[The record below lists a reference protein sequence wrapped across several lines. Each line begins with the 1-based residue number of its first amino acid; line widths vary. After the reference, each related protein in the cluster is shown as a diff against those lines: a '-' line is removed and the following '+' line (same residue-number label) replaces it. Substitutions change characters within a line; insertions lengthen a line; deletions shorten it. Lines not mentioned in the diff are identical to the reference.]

1 MFVNIRCQKPISFF
15 FFCKK
20 EYVSGGR
27 TYFRFSFRTQKRTRN
42 GNHNC
47 YTSTKNIDI
56 IECIIWHVG
65 YWIMERTTYIVFW
78 CFIYV
83 VSFRC
88 FDLQLLFV
96 LYYFCWQ
103 HFIPNDD
110 ISEHLPNTTPMD
122 RSIMNGLLL
131 PKLDLHRS
139 ERDPMIGVRK
149 NPIKGDKHQMRVI
162 CLWSTPIIETVICII
177 CNYVWYICYIVGV
190 KNIDEMLFFVRYYSS
205 K

>member
-1 MFVNIRCQKPISFF
+1 
-15 FFCKK
+15 
-20 EYVSGGR
+20 
-27 TYFRFSFRTQKRTRN
+27 
-42 GNHNC
+42 
-47 YTSTKNIDI
+47 
-56 IECIIWHVG
+56 
-65 YWIMERTTYIVFW
+65 MERTPYIVFW

-103 HFIPNDD
+103 HFISNDD

-177 CNYVWYICYIVGV
+177 RNYVWYICYIVGV